1 LKRFPWQKTAEFFT
15 KEEKEFITEAVRYN
29 EQRTSGEIRIFVESH
44 CRYVDAIDRAAE
56 IFFGLQMERTEKRNA
71 VLVYVAMKDRQLAVF
86 ADEGIYQKLG
96 KEYWHNEVNEMIA
109 NFNRDDYAAGIRQC
123 VSDIGEAL
131 HTYFP
136 YDEKIDKNE
145 LPDEIVFGH

>member
-1 LKRFPWQKTAEFFT
+1 MKLFPWQKSTDFFT
-15 KEEKEFITEAVRYN
+15 PEEKKFIAEAVAYN
-29 EQRTSGEIRIFVESH
+29 ERRTSGEIRVFVESH
-44 CRYVDAIDRAAE
+44 CQYVDAIDRAAE
-56 IFFGLQMERTEKRNA
+56 IFFGLQMERTAQRNA
-71 VLVYVAMKDRQLAVF
+71 VLVYVAMKDRQLAIF

-96 KEYWHNEVNEMIA
+96 KEYWHNEVRETIS
-109 NFNRDDYAAGIRQC
+109 NFNREDYAAGIRQC
-123 VSDIGEAL
+123 INDIGEAL